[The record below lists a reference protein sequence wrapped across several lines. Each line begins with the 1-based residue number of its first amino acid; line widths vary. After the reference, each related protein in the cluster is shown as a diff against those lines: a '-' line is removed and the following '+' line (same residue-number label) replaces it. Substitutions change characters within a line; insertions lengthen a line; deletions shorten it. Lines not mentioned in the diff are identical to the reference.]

1 MILKMFELVSIVLA
15 ALVGGMYWGPW
26 LSLSRSL
33 KTLKPEV
40 FLDVVDRLNRNMAG
54 LMTVLTPLG
63 LLSILP
69 VLWLSYVRAPLTFFL
84 YSAGFL
90 CFLIALLV
98 TVRIEV
104 PIVMQ
109 IVTWKVETLPEN
121 WRELRDRW
129 GAFHIVR
136 VVAGIAEVGLLVGGA
151 IF

>member
-1 MILKMFELVSIVLA
+1 MILKIFELVSIVLS

-26 LSLSRSL
+26 LALSRSL
-33 KTLKPEV
+33 NTLKPEV

-63 LLSILP
+63 LLSIVP
-69 VLWLSYVRAPLTFFL
+69 VLALSYSRLPLTFFL
-84 YSAGFL
+84 YLAGFL

-98 TVRIEV
+98 TVLIEV
-104 PIVMQ
+104 PIVKQ
-109 IVTWKVETLPEN
+109 IVTWTVPTLPN
-121 WRELRDRW
+121 DWAQMRDRW

-136 VVAGIAEVGLLVGGA
+136 VVVGIAGLVFLVGGA

>member
-1 MILKMFELVSIVLA
+1 
-15 ALVGGMYWGPW
+15 
-26 LSLSRSL
+26 L

-84 YSAGFL
+84 YLAGFL
-90 CFLIALLV
+90 CFLVALLV